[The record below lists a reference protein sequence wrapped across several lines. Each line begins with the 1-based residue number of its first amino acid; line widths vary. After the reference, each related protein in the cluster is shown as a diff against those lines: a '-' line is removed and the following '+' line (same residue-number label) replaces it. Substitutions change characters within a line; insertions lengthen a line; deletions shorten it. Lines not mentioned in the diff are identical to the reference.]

1 MLIFYE
7 ELSMPKCR

>member
-7 ELSMPKCR
+7 ELSMPKRR